1 MQTCLRNHCQRCTR
15 SLKRCSHHLGK
26 LSQTFISYISHHLSG
41 LSWHQHIT
49 ALARQRNSKN
59 RSMEKHTQFKRTVAI
74 ETAGI
79 QLRPG
84 RLLYAPPEK
93 SHRNK
98 NSLKI
103 ISTCIGCDLKS
114 LIHKGPVFAH
124 KKKNLSGIFR
134 GLHVDLSRTP
144 CWAAIPLMKV
154 HLPPDQSHQ
163 IITDNFL
170 IALQPCS

>member
-26 LSQTFISYISHHLSG
+26 LSQTFISYISHHLSE

-124 KKKNLSGIFR
+124 KKKICPESFADSMLIFR
-134 GLHVDLSRTP
+134 GPHVEQQFLLWRF
-144 CWAAIPLMKV
+144 IY
-154 HLPPDQSHQ
+154 HLTNH
-163 IITDNFL
+163 TK
-170 IALQPCS
+170 